1 MRLAI
6 ATSSVTITGGAK
18 TCEAVAWVHGH
29 RFPMENSDSWAWV
42 DDGVAVQK
50 EDVKNDEKKKDDEG
64 EEEEEEE
71 EDEEAEED
79 DDEGDSWKA
88 VPEWICS
95 VCT

>member
-1 MRLAI
+1 
-6 ATSSVTITGGAK
+6 
-18 TCEAVAWVHGH
+18 
-29 RFPMENSDSWAWV
+29 MENSDSWAWV

-79 DDEGDSWKA
+79 DDEGVLAEEGGWKA

-95 VCT
+95 ACTITQVH

>member
-1 MRLAI
+1 M
-6 ATSSVTITGGAK
+6 
-18 TCEAVAWVHGH
+18 
-29 RFPMENSDSWAWV
+29 
-42 DDGVAVQK
+42 QK

-79 DDEGDSWKA
+79 DDEGVLAEEGGWKA

-95 VCT
+95 ACTFSNQYTENFPCFFIKNNNSSSFSAHRFPLFFLVK